1 MPRWDLVVA
10 SCVILATGTASAGP
24 AGLTITASDN
34 KSDKAQRADNAEVI
48 SHELGMRLAAMSCDA
63 CHIDASVMRLEVET
77 TTAGTTIS
85 ADLCIAISDEHGVVI
100 SVFEGGARASG
111 SMRIAALRNE
121 ALTAAV
127 DGMSAKIAGVLVPRH
142 WLVTMLRG
150 WLVEPRDIPM
160 S

>member
-1 MPRWDLVVA
+1 MSRWDLVIA
-10 SCVILATGTASAGP
+10 SCVILATGTASAAP

-34 KSDKAQRADNAEVI
+34 KSDKAQRADNADVI
-48 SHELGMRLAAMSCDA
+48 SHELGARLATMSCDA
-63 CHIDASVMRLEVET
+63 CHIDASVTRLDVET
-77 TTAGTTIS
+77 TGKQITIS
-85 ADLCIAISDEHGVVI
+85 ANLNVAISDEHGVVI
-100 SVFEGGARASG
+100 SVFEGRARASG
-111 SMRIAALRNE
+111 SMRISALRNE

-150 WLVEPRDIPM
+150 WLVETAPN